1 MKIPRA
7 QLCNFYNFVLCL
19 DDSFVIP
26 KLYIS
31 LEPFILLKMM
41 TIFHLEA
48 ILHNCIHYYWSLFR
62 SIFKV
67 GGTQWIEWKGLLSET
82 PRPSTP
88 QKEQEHKAVGLRAGG
103 AGGPKVKASERLRWQ
118 MRQREF
124 LRPGT

>member
-1 MKIPRA
+1 MGYDLVKR
-7 QLCNFYNFVLCL
+7 
-19 DDSFVIP
+19 
-26 KLYIS
+26 
-31 LEPFILLKMM
+31 
-41 TIFHLEA
+41 TEA
-48 ILHNCIHYYWSLFR
+48 MHGQGQGPWRQKALT
-62 SIFKV
+62 FKV